1 MTKKTTHTNP
11 AQGKKKIKFPPE
23 LIKKRRKANH
33 CLNCGEEFDES
44 FNYCSHCGQENNHN
58 RVSFATLVIDFLNN
72 YFSFDSKFSLSLL
85 PFFFEPGYLTKKFV
99 EGKRAS
105 FVNPIRLY
113 LVISLIFFFVF
124 SMVSNDIIQDSVKK
138 FDETTGE
145 LSDQLPDSSKVL
157 LDEVLAGNLSNIESD
172 SIYTLIP
179 DQEDSTRNY
188 TFSIQQPDSSN
199 EFLTEENFGTYMR
212 LRDNYDVSVDQLLDS
227 LYTDSLSNFQ
237 YNLTKK
243 LIRLDRAENQV
254 VISQLLKNLPLMMIF
269 ILPIFAFVL
278 KLIYMRR
285 NQYYI
290 THLILALHLHSF
302 AYVVYGFAFVAA
314 MYWLP
319 DGAGGWAVF
328 ISFILVSTHSY
339 LSFLKVYQQG
349 WFKTLIKFNFIGFV
363 YFWLLILGLFAEIF
377 FSVATY

>member
-1 MTKKTTHTNP
+1 MDKESKHIKKSP
-11 AQGKKKIKFPPE
+11 AKKKRKFPPV
-23 LIKKRRKANH
+23 LIKMRRKANH

-58 RVSFATLVIDFLNN
+58 RVSLGTLIVDFFNN

-85 PFFFEPGYLTKKFV
+85 PFFFDPGYLTKRFI

-113 LVISLIFFFVF
+113 LIISLVFFFVF
-124 SMVSNDIIQDSVKK
+124 SMVSSDLIQGNIIDIDQGVEDLPDSTKVALDKIMLGDLSDLAADSTYVFAPEPNDSTSRGITYSVKK
-138 FDETTGE
+138 PSADNDF
-145 LSDQLPDSSKVL
+145 
-157 LDEVLAGNLSNIESD
+157 LA
-172 SIYTLIP
+172 
-179 DQEDSTRNY
+179 
-188 TFSIQQPDSSN
+188 
-199 EFLTEENFGTYMR
+199 EENFAIYMR
-212 LRDNYDVSVDQLLDS
+212 LREDYRVSVDNLLDS
-227 LYTDSLSNFQ
+227 LNTDSLTNFQ

-243 LIRLDRAENQV
+243 IIRLDRAENQV

-269 ILPIFAFVL
+269 ILPIFAFIL
-278 KLIYMRR
+278 MLFYMRR

-290 THLILALHLHSF
+290 THLIHALHLHSF
-302 AYVVYGFAFVAA
+302 AYVIYGFAFVAA

-319 DGAGGWAVF
+319 VGAGGWAIF

-339 LSFLKVYQQG
+339 FSFLRVYGQG
-349 WFKTLIKFNFIGFV
+349 WFKTLIKFNLIGFI
-363 YFWLLILGLFAEIF
+363 YFWLLTLGLFAEMF

>member
-58 RVSFATLVIDFLNN
+58 RVSFATLIIDFLNN

>member
-1 MTKKTTHTNP
+1 MSKESKHIEESRD
-11 AQGKKKIKFPPE
+11 KKKRKFPPE

-58 RVSFATLVIDFLNN
+58 RVSFGTLVVDFLNN

-85 PFFFEPGYLTKKFV
+85 PFFFDPGYLTKKFV

-113 LVISLIFFFVF
+113 LIISLLFFIVF
-124 SMVSNDIIQDSVKK
+124 SMVSNDLIQDSVDKI
-138 FDETTGE
+138 DTATEQ
-145 LSDQLPDSSKVL
+145 LSEDLPDSSKVL

-172 SIYTLIP
+172 SIYKLIP
-179 DQEDSTRNY
+179 DLEDSTKGY
-188 TFSIQQPDSSN
+188 TFSIQKPDSAN
-199 EFLTEENFGTYMR
+199 EFITEENFATYMR

-227 LYTDSLSNFQ
+227 LNTDSLSSFQ
-237 YNLTKK
+237 YTLTKN

-254 VISQLLKNLPLMMIF
+254 VISQLLKNLPLMMLF
-269 ILPIFAFVL
+269 ILPIFALML
-278 KLIYMRR
+278 KLFYIRR

-290 THLILALHLHSF
+290 THLIHALHLHSF
-302 AYVVYGFAFVAA
+302 AYVIYGFAFVAA

-319 DGAGGWAVF
+319 QGGGFWAIL
-328 ISFILVSTHSY
+328 ISFFLVSTHSY
-339 LSFLKVYQQG
+339 LSFLKVYGQG
-349 WFKTLIKFNFIGFV
+349 WFKTLVKYNVIGFL
-363 YFWLLILGLFAEIF
+363 YTWLLLLAVFTEIF
-377 FSVATY
+377 FSVLTY

>member
-1 MTKKTTHTNP
+1 MKKALKHTNKSE
-11 AQGKKKIKFPPE
+11 GKKKIKFPPE

-58 RVSFATLVIDFLNN
+58 RVSFATLIIDFLNN

-85 PFFFEPGYLTKKFV
+85 PFLFEPGYLTKKFV

-145 LSDQLPDSSKVL
+145 LSEQLPDSSKVL

-179 DQEDSTRNY
+179 NQEDSTKNY

-363 YFWLLILGLFAEIF
+363 YFWLLKLGLFAEIF

>member
-11 AQGKKKIKFPPE
+11 AQGKKKRKFPPE

-44 FNYCSHCGQENNHN
+44 FNYCSNCGQENNHN
-58 RVSFATLVIDFLNN
+58 RVSFGTLVLDFLNN

-85 PFFFEPGYLTKKFV
+85 PFFFQPGYLTKKFG

-113 LVISLIFFFVF
+113 LVISLVFFFVF
-124 SMVSNDIIQDSVKK
+124 SMISSDIVQDSVQT
-138 FDETTGE
+138 FDETTE
-145 LSDQLPDSSKVL
+145 ALSEQLPDSSKVL

-172 SIYTLIP
+172 SVYTLLANP
-179 DQEDSTRNY
+179 QDSTENY
-188 TFSIQQPDSSN
+188 TFSIQKPDSAN
-199 EFLTEENFGTYMR
+199 EFITEENFAIYMQ
-212 LRDNYDVSVDQLLDS
+212 LRQNYDVSVDQILDS
-227 LYTDSLSNFQ
+227 LNTDSLTSFQ

-243 LIRLDRAENQV
+243 IIRLDRAENQV
-254 VISQLLKNLPLMMIF
+254 VISQMLKNLPLMMIF
-269 ILPIFAFVL
+269 ILPIFAFL
-278 KLIYMRR
+278 LMLFYMRR

-290 THLILALHLHSF
+290 THLIHALHLHSF
-302 AYVVYGFAFVAA
+302 AYVIYGFAFVAA

-319 DGAGGWAVF
+319 VGAGGWAIF
-328 ISFILVSTHSY
+328 ISVILVSTHSY
-339 LSFLKVYQQG
+339 LSFLKVYGQG
-349 WFKTLIKFNFIGFV
+349 WFKTLVKFNLIGFL
-363 YFWLLILGLFAEIF
+363 YIWLLLFGLVTEMF

>member
-1 MTKKTTHTNP
+1 MTKEVNHSKP
-11 AQGKKKIKFPPE
+11 VQGKNKRRFPPE

-58 RVSFATLVIDFLNN
+58 RVSFGTLVLDFLNN

-85 PFFFEPGYLTKKFV
+85 PFFLEPGYLTKKFV

-113 LVISLIFFFVF
+113 LVISLVFFFVF
-124 SMVSNDIIQDSVKK
+124 SMVSNDIVQDSVND
-138 FDETTGE
+138 FDEASGE
-145 LSDQLPDSSKVL
+145 LAEELPDSSKVL
-157 LDEVLAGNLSNIESD
+157 LNEVLAGDLSNIEPD
-172 SIYTLIP
+172 SVYTFLADP
-179 DQEDSTRNY
+179 EDSTKNY
-188 TFSIQQPDSSN
+188 TFSVQRPDSSN
-199 EFLTEENFGTYMR
+199 QFITEENFAIYMR
-212 LRDNYDVSVDQLLDS
+212 LRQDYVISVEQLLDS
-227 LYTDSLSNFQ
+227 LNTVSLSNFQ

-278 KLIYMRR
+278 ELFYMRR

-290 THLILALHLHSF
+290 THLIHALHLHSF
-302 AYVVYGFAFVAA
+302 AYVIYGFAFVAA

-319 DGAGGWAVF
+319 EGGGFWAIL
-328 ISFILVSTHSY
+328 ISFILVTTHSY
-339 LSFLKVYQQG
+339 LSFLKVYKQG
-349 WFKTLIKFNFIGFV
+349 WFKTLVKYNLIGFL
-363 YFWLLILGLFAEIF
+363 YTWLLLFAVAVEIF
-377 FSVATY
+377 FSVLTY